1 LNSKGFIPL
10 LVDSCPGP
18 PGAFTNGISVS
29 HSKSILYGSFVWAR
43 RALNRPKWRFPARA
57 VLLDPEHPRMENT
70 TMTGTTSPGRHCH
83 STLPLAVIDDH
94 SLGICILILL
104 SLLSK

>member
-43 RALNRPKWRFPARA
+43 RTLNRPKWRFLARA
-57 VLLDPEHPRMENT
+57 VVFTRRFERLTVDVDCTNR
-70 TMTGTTSPGRHCH
+70 R
-83 STLPLAVIDDH
+83 
-94 SLGICILILL
+94 
-104 SLLSK
+104 SKYTWRA